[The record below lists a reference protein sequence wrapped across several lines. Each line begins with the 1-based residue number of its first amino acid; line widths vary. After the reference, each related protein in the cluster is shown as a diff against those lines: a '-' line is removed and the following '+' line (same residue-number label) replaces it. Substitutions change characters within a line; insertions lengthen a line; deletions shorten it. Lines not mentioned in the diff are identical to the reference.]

1 MKVNVITFALFFVV
15 LSSAVLGQESASA
28 PAPATP
34 PVGPNPAAAD
44 RPEMQLYYINDAQAG
59 MPVYAVRGPV
69 GWQIDSTVQW
79 NLANNVVPVT
89 IGAILTDPAN
99 TKCLQLFPE
108 LTCYWLTGDA
118 ALNNPGAMNMGMLNV
133 APMEPIVALVEA
145 VTKIYQSDIP
155 GLTIT
160 GVRNMPGLPAALGQA
175 GPNVTG
181 VGLRA
186 EFDWQ
191 GKRMEQEIY
200 GLYMIGSATLRGEAG
215 VTTQTTWGL
224 TRVHGFIT
232 ELGKMDE
239 NRSMFTYM
247 VRSGTP
253 NPAWVQLHQNIK
265 QQLDNQFR
273 QELADNRRAREAI
286 MAQSRALAA
295 ENEAFRN
302 NIMARHRAAM
312 DDTSHK
318 RFIDSIHSGDS
329 PSSVGGRSSQ
339 DKLIDSIHDV
349 ETYNDAGTVTGT
361 SQHGYAK
368 QHWTDGWGNYIHSD
382 NVNYD
387 PNIGSTIEWQ
397 KMERLE

>member
-1 MKVNVITFALFFVV
+1 MRVIVSAAFALLIF
-15 LSSAVLGQESASA
+15 AVSPAVNGQER
-28 PAPATP
+28 TP
-34 PVGPNPAAAD
+34 EPPRSTPENPKPAATD
-44 RPEMQLYYINDAQAG
+44 RPEMKLYYIFDEQAR
-59 MPVYAVRGPV
+59 MPVFAVRGPA
-69 GWQIDSTVQW
+69 GWKVDSTVQW
-79 NLANNVVPVT
+79 NLRNNVVPVT
-89 IGAILTDPAN
+89 IGATLTNAAQ
-99 TKCLQLFPE
+99 TKCLQLLPE

-145 VTKIYQSDIP
+145 VTKIYQSDVP

-160 GVRNMPGLPAALGQA
+160 GVREVPGLPAALGQA

-191 GKRMEQEIY
+191 GTRMEQEIY

-232 ELGKMDE
+232 PLGKMDE

-273 QELADNRRAREAI
+273 QNLADNRRAREAI

-295 ENEAFRN
+295 ENEAFRA

-312 DDTSHK
+312 DTTAHK
-318 RFIDSIHSGDS
+318 RFIDGVHSGGA
-329 PSSVGGRSSQ
+329 SSSSGTMSSQ
-339 DKLIDSIHDV
+339 DKLIDAIHDV
-349 ETYNDAGTVTGT
+349 ETFKDSGTVTGT

-382 NVNYD
+382 NVNHD
-387 PNIGSTIEWQ
+387 PNIGSTIQWQ